1 MQKNILVTGGAGYIG
16 SHCCVELLNNN
27 YNVIVIDNLS
37 NSSIKVFD
45 RIKTITNKDVTFIEG
60 DVRDKAQ
67 LENIFQNYAIDA
79 VIHFAGLK
87 AVGESMQF
95 PLKYYDNNVSGTIC
109 LLEVMQQYQ
118 VGTLVFSSSAT
129 VYGEQNPS
137 PYKESMPTYMPN
149 NNYGYSKLV
158 AENIL
163 QTSAKSND
171 LWSFAILRYF
181 NPIGAHES
189 GLIGED
195 PNDIPNNLLPF
206 VTQTAMGKREQLSIF
221 GNDYPT
227 QDGTCVRDFIHV
239 VDLAHAHLKALQ
251 YLFTNKPSIDI
262 WNIGTGVGYSILEVV
277 KRFEQVNQIK
287 LNYKFVERRPG
298 DLPVYFADN
307 QKAKQELD
315 FVTAL
320 DLDTMLKDA
329 WRWQSQNPDGYR
341 D

>member
-1 MQKNILVTGGAGYIG
+1 MQNILVTGGAGYIG
-16 SHCCVELLNNN
+16 SHCCVELLNHN

-45 RIKTITNKDVTFIEG
+45 RIKTITNKDITFIQG

-67 LENIFQNYAIDA
+67 LDEIFQNHEIDA

-95 PLKYYDNNVSGTIC
+95 PLKYYDNNISGTIC
-109 LLEVMQQYQ
+109 LLEVMQQYK
-118 VGTLVFSSSAT
+118 VGSLVFSSSAT

-206 VTQTAMGKREQLSIF
+206 VTQTAMGKREQLNIF

-239 VDLAHAHLKALQ
+239 VDLARAHLKALE
-251 YLFTNKPSIDI
+251 YLFTHKPSLDI
-262 WNIGTGVGYSILEVV
+262 WNIGTGIGYSVLDVV
-277 KRFEQVNQIK
+277 KRFEQVNQIQ
-287 LNYKFVERRPG
+287 LNYKFVERRAG
-298 DLPVYFADN
+298 DLPEYFADN

-315 FVTAL
+315 FVTEL

-329 WRWQSQNPDGYR
+329 WRWQNQNPDGYR